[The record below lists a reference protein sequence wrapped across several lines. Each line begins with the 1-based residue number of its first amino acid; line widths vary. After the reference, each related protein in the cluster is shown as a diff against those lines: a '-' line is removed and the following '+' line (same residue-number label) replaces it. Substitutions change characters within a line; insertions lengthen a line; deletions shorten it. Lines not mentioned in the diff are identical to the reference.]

1 MSDRQ
6 NPRVNLT
13 LPPDL
18 LAVIQR
24 YAEISGKS
32 TSRMIRE
39 LLVELRPTF
48 EMTIEAY
55 DQVQQGKV
63 EAVIAVKNLQSKAMG
78 QVGKAATEISE
89 LGESEK

>member
-13 LPPDL
+13 IPPDL
-18 LAVIQR
+18 LEVIKR
-24 YAEISGKS
+24 YSEINKK
-32 TSRMIRE
+32 TPSRMIRE

-55 DQVQQGKV
+55 DQAQKGKLDVVQ
-63 EAVIAVKNLQSKAMG
+63 NLQSEAMG
-78 QVGKAATEISE
+78 VVGKALEDLSNVGKKTND
-89 LGESEK
+89 